1 VWQSYAGWPYARE
14 GSRLKTEDDPLDP
27 APPADAR
34 ETLAAIRHLEAA
46 VLGAPDMEGFVL
58 RYGGFYGPGTS
69 IDKGGEH
76 AELVRK
82 RKFPIGGDGTG
93 VWSFV
98 HIVDAANATVAAIEG
113 GRPGI
118 YNIVDDDPA
127 PVTEWLPELARQVG
141 GPEPRRLPAW
151 LVRLAAGPQSLSLMT
166 RVRGAT
172 NAKAARD
179 LGWRPDHS
187 WRESF
192 VAA

>member
-1 VWQSYAGWPYARE
+1 
-14 GSRLKTEDDPLDP
+14 
-27 APPADAR
+27 
-34 ETLAAIRHLEAA
+34 
-46 VLGAPDMEGFVL
+46 
-58 RYGGFYGPGTS
+58 
-69 IDKGGEH
+69 
-76 AELVRK
+76 VRK

-151 LVRLAAGPQSLSLMT
+151 LVRLAAGPQSLSMMT